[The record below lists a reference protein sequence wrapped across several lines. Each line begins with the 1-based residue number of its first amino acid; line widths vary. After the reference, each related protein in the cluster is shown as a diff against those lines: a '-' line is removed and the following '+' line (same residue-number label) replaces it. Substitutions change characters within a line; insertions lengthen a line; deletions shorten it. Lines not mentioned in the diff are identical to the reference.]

1 MTISALKLINIKK
14 DFTQATQKVEAI
26 KNANLEIKKGELVA
40 LTGPSGSGKTTLL
53 QIAGLLD
60 TPTSGQILINDIDL
74 SKANDETSTKAR
86 KDNIGFVY
94 QSHHLLPEFSAL
106 ENTAMPLLIKN
117 VDKNKAFSEARRIL
131 EEIGLKDRLS
141 HKPSQLSGGQQQRV
155 AIARAVIA
163 RPSLVLA
170 DEPTGNLDSE
180 ISKKIFDILKNLV
193 KSYDIG
199 CLMVT
204 HDPELANKA
213 DRIISIK
220 DGEIS

>member
-14 DFTQATQKVEAI
+14 DFTQAAQKVEAI

-86 KDNIGFVY
+86 KDHIGFVY

-106 ENTAMPLLIKN
+106 ENTAMPLLIKG
-117 VDKNKAFSEARRIL
+117 VDKNKAFDEARKIL
-131 EEIGLKDRLS
+131 EEIGLEDRLS

-180 ISKKIFDILKNLV
+180 ISKKIFDILNNLV